1 LRRYA
6 EMHGQLASNAP
17 PLQSAV
23 SYCVDGS
30 VVGLRTGDAL
40 LLALFE
46 PGMPAGL
53 AHRAAEGLAKTVG
66 KAKSRLVMSPIAT
79 W

>member
-1 LRRYA
+1 
-6 EMHGQLASNAP
+6 MHCQLVSSSP

-23 SYCVDGS
+23 SHFVEGS
-30 VVGLRTGDAL
+30 VVGLRSGDAL

-46 PGMPAGL
+46 PGMPAGV
-53 AHRAAEGLAKTVG
+53 AHKAAEGLAKQLA
-66 KAKSRLVMSPIAT
+66 KAKSRLVMTPIPT